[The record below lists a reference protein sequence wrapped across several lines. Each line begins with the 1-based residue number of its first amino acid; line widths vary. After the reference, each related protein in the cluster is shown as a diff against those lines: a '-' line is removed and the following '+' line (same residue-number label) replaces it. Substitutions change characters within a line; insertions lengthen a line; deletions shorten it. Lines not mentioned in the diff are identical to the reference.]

1 MSIYCVHATN
11 SVGGV
16 VVKACRPTID
26 EALTDAG
33 FALSNGFARVWIV
46 DERGNLILPTDQVK
60 ARLNSSARAPRDFA
74 N

>member
-16 VVKACRPTID
+16 VVKASRATID

-33 FALSNGFARVWIV
+33 VALSSGFARVWIV

-60 ARLNSSARAPRDFA
+60 DRLTASAGAPRDFVT
-74 N
+74 